1 MGIEN
6 LLGIALGCIGLSLAD
21 FCVLTPDEWAE
32 VYRNYREMLDER
44 EKLEWERLRLLC
56 AYTIQP
62 HSRKKINPKKMMS
75 FPWDNEKM
83 ESQNLVSREVGR
95 DRFEKMKQKLEECN
109 DVRTDD
115 RGEGGT

>member
-83 ESQNLVSREVGR
+83 ESQNIVSPEEGR
-95 DRFEKMKQKLEECN
+95 ARYEKLMRKLE
-109 DVRTDD
+109 VTDEQDID
-115 RGEGGT
+115 RCTGGS

>member
-83 ESQNLVSREVGR
+83 ESQNTVSPEEGR
-95 DRFEKMKQKLEECN
+95 ARYEKLMKKLEVADEQ
-109 DVRTDD
+109 DID
-115 RGEGGT
+115 RCTGGS